1 MKLFLT
7 IEGQNATN
15 NGLARICY
23 ELQNQ
28 LDFITNKNRCLESV
42 DNYGKEFEQI
52 SIIPSCVSE
61 ELWNI
66 LGWKERV
73 QIWRKKKEADVRLR
87 IDYDCFIKAD
97 LEEQRLMFINVII
110 KSIKKVMDRSVG
122 DFKGEELISDILDA
136 LNVGSNEL
144 DKFNTI

>member
-1 MKLFLT
+1 MRLFLT
-7 IEGQNATN
+7 VEGQNATN
-15 NGLARICY
+15 NGLAKICY

-42 DNYGKEFEQI
+42 DNYGKEFELI

-61 ELWNI
+61 ELWNA

-87 IDYDCFIKAD
+87 IDYECFIKANS
-97 LEEQRLMFINVII
+97 EEQRLMFIDVII
-110 KSIKKVMDRSVG
+110 KSIKKVIERSVG
-122 DFKGEELISDILDA
+122 DFKGEELISDIFDA
-136 LNVGSNEL
+136 LNVESNEL
-144 DKFNTI
+144 DKLT